1 MSLIFHGDNVNTPH
15 PARISGLLAVILTFP
30 LLLGLSACA
39 PEPAIATPYRP
50 PTFQATL
57 PPRQAQPVPG
67 GGPLPAQALPSPVE
81 TPAPTPTPVCTN
93 ILSYLE
99 DLTIEDGT
107 QVPPNSTIDKRWLV
121 ENTGSCNWD
130 SRYRLRLV
138 EGDALGAAA
147 DQALYPARAGTRV
160 ALRIVFT
167 APSEPGTY
175 TTTWQAIAPD
185 GTPFGD
191 TFYME
196 IVVTE

>member
-1 MSLIFHGDNVNTPH
+1 MITPH
-15 PARISGLLAVILTFP
+15 LSRIYGRLAVILTFS

-39 PEPAIATPYRP
+39 PEPGIATPYRP
-50 PTFQATL
+50 PTLQATL
-57 PPRQAQPVPG
+57 PPRIQPTFSGSLPQVQPEAATLPGETPVPT
-67 GGPLPAQALPSPVE
+67 S
-81 TPAPTPTPVCTN
+81 TPDCTD

-99 DLTIEDGT
+99 DLTIEDGA
-107 QVPPNSTIDKRWLV
+107 QVPPDSTIDKRWLV

-147 DQALYPARAGTRV
+147 DQALYPARAGTQF

-175 TTTWQAIAPD
+175 TTIWQAIAPD

-196 IVVTE
+196 IVVVGQ

>member
-1 MSLIFHGDNVNTPH
+1 MNAGKRNP
-15 PARISGLLAVILTFP
+15 RISRSVFICVYLWLVLF
-30 LLLGLSACA
+30 LSACA
-39 PEPAIATPYRP
+39 PAPEIATPYRP
-50 PTFQATL
+50 PTFQSTL
-57 PPRQAQPVPG
+57 PPREAQPVPG
-67 GGPLPAQALPSPVE
+67 GGPMPVQTLAVPGESPVPTS
-81 TPAPTPTPVCTN
+81 TPDCTN

-130 SRYRLRLV
+130 SRYRLRLI

-147 DQALYPARAGTRV
+147 DQALYPARAGTRI

>member
-1 MSLIFHGDNVNTPH
+1 MNTGKRNL
-15 PARISGLLAVILTFP
+15 RISRSVFICVYLWLVVFLP
-30 LLLGLSACA
+30 ACA
-39 PEPAIATPYRP
+39 PEPEIVTPYRP
-50 PTFQATL
+50 PTLQATL
-57 PPRQAQPVPG
+57 LPRETQPSLSR
-67 GGPLPAQALPSPVE
+67 GPLPAQTLARLPE
-81 TPAPTPTPVCTN
+81 TPVPTSTPVCTN

-99 DLTIEDGT
+99 DLTIKDGT

-130 SRYRLRLV
+130 SRYRLRLI

-147 DQALYPARAGTRV
+147 DQALYPARAGSRF

-175 TTTWQAIAPD
+175 STTWQAIAPD

-196 IVVTE
+196 IVVAGQ

>member
-1 MSLIFHGDNVNTPH
+1 MNAGKRNL
-15 PARISGLLAVILTFP
+15 RISRSVFICVFLWLT
-30 LLLGLSACA
+30 LSLSACA
-39 PEPAIATPYRP
+39 PGPEIATPYRP

-57 PPRQAQPVPG
+57 PPRETQPVPG
-67 GGPLPAQALPSPVE
+67 GGPLPAQTLSGSLE
-81 TPAPTPTPVCTN
+81 SPAPTATPICTN
-93 ILSYLE
+93 VLSYLE

-107 QVPPNSTIDKRWLV
+107 QVPPDSTIDKRWLV

-147 DQALYPARAGTRV
+147 DQSLYPARSGTQV

-167 APSEPGTY
+167 APSAPGTY
-175 TTTWQAIAPD
+175 STTWQAIAPD

-191 TFYME
+191 TFNME
-196 IVVTE
+196 IVVIEE